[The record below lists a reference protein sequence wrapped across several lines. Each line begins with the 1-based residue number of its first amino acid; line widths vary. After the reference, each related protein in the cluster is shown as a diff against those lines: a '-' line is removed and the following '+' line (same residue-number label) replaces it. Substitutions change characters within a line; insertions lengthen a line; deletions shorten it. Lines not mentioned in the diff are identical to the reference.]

1 MESNSYLI
9 EPNSQY
15 RQELRLIMSEEEIR
29 DLWQALANM
38 DDWGIPQTKVV
49 MDLRA
54 ELWYMLL
61 EIHEFNEY
69 HKQGGKP

>member
-1 MESNSYLI
+1 MLI
-9 EPNSQY
+9 SPGAQY

-29 DLWQALANM
+29 DLWQVLANM

-54 ELWYMLL
+54 KLWYMLL
-61 EIHEFNEY
+61 EVREFNNY
-69 HKQGGKP
+69 QAQGGKP